1 MRKIITKF
9 FKISG
14 SKADQNQFNE
24 SKEILR
30 HSLTLWR
37 KFFSDLGDD
46 RNLARLERIAR
57 GQIKRL
63 LEIQA
68 GGER

>member
-68 GGER
+68 GGEQ